1 MEQIEHQRVTAHPAQ
16 RRADRPAQRREASA
30 AHEVVEEVPRPE
42 QKQPGQQREIVG
54 RVKPVRREA
63 LFFDLEDGTFTQ
75 VVLDRRP

>member
-42 QKQPGQQREIVG
+42 QKQPGQQRKVIRGEKAK
-54 RVKPVRREA
+54 REKAEERRRA
-63 LFFDLEDGTFTQ
+63 DLG
-75 VVLDRRP
+75 